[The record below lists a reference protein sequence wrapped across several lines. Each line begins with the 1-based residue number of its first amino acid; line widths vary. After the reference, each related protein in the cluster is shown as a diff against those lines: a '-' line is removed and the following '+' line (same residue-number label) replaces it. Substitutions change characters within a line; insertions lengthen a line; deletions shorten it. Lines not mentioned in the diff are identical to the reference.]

1 MLIDE
6 LAKEYVKNL
15 KNEEKRKKQERRQT
29 DVGKTGVDHSKKS
42 TENGWEKTRKER
54 LIQGVTYAV
63 LQLVIGVSTY
73 AEGIRVFIIKVGNP
87 KELYAFIVFA
97 ILFLIINLSFFI
109 LSDITI
115 KKAIKD
121 APLIGESDLE
131 ETRVLRELLI
141 SKKVDIASEKAIN
154 AIASEVEILRNKK
167 TYELKGATVYLQM
180 FSSLIFP
187 LLLALFG
194 GYLQNLKN
202 DLKVELLDAVSKL
215 CIGSSAVILLLVV
228 VFSTSPFRLVNKLER
243 LRQGLRKMQIVGDE
257 ERGKVIHNLGN
268 TETSVE
274 NTVEKSC
281 LNNSSKSVEYSIRTN
296 DGKIRKNQR

>member
-1 MLIDE
+1 ML
-6 LAKEYVKNL
+6 N
-15 KNEEKRKKQERRQT
+15 
-29 DVGKTGVDHSKKS
+29 
-42 TENGWEKTRKER
+42 
-54 LIQGVTYAV
+54 
-63 LQLVIGVSTY
+63 
-73 AEGIRVFIIKVGNP
+73 F
-87 KELYAFIVFA
+87 

-115 KKAIKD
+115 KKAIKG

-167 TYELKGATVYLQM
+167 TYVLKGATVYLQM

-202 DLKVELLDAVSKL
+202 DLKVELLDSVSKL

-228 VFSTSPFRLVNKLER
+228 VFSTSPFRLVNKLEK
-243 LRQGLRKMQIVGDE
+243 LRQGLRKMQIAGDE
-257 ERGKVIHNLGN
+257 ENGEVIHNLGN
-268 TETSVE
+268 IEISVE
-274 NTVEKSC
+274 NTVEKK
-281 LNNSSKSVEYSIRTN
+281 LLK
-296 DGKIRKNQR
+296 

>member
-29 DVGKTGVDHSKKS
+29 NGEKTGVDNSKKS
-42 TENGWEKTRKER
+42 TENGWGKTRKER

-63 LQLVIGVSTY
+63 LQLIVGVSTY
-73 AEGIRVFIIKVGNP
+73 VEGIRVFILKVGNP
-87 KELYAFIVFA
+87 NELYTFIVLL

-115 KKAIKD
+115 KKAIKG

-167 TYELKGATVYLQM
+167 TYVLKGATVYLQM

-202 DLKVELLDAVSKL
+202 DLKVELLDSVSKL

-228 VFSTSPFRLVNKLER
+228 VFSTSPFRLVNKLINFQLFSLYE
-243 LRQGLRKMQIVGDE
+243 
-257 ERGKVIHNLGN
+257 H
-268 TETSVE
+268 T
-274 NTVEKSC
+274 
-281 LNNSSKSVEYSIRTN
+281 
-296 DGKIRKNQR
+296 KNGVFRR